1 MNDYLLRQKY
11 KRLKLKVSKIANELV
26 EVNDIHDEVILNMKQ
41 TLLINDSIVMNKVLD
56 DIKATNDKNINE
68 ISNEVIPMINKKI

>member
-41 TLLINDSIVMNKVLD
+41 TLLINDSIVMNRVLD

>member
-11 KRLKLKVSKIANELV
+11 KRLKLKVSKIANELI
-26 EVNDIHDEVILNMKQ
+26 EVSDIHDEVILNMKQ

-56 DIKATNDKNINE
+56 DIKATNYKNINE